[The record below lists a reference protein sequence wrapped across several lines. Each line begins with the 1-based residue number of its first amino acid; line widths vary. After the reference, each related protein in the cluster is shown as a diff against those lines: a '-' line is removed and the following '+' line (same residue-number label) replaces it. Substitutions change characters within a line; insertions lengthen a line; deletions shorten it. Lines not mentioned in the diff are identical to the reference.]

1 MFNKIDV
8 VLLDCINM
16 TGGRLLPM
24 EKKVEMMTEA
34 CSFVN
39 LKFAELT
46 NKYPFELS
54 GGQMQSDDRPCLS
67 AEAEDPSG

>member
-1 MFNKIDV
+1 MISPCESLSSQIDD
-8 VLLDCINM
+8 LLIDCINM
-16 TGGRLLPM
+16 TGGRHISA
-24 EKKVEMMTEA
+24 EKKFEMMTEA

-54 GGQMQSDDRPCLS
+54 GG
-67 AEAEDPSG
+67 